1 MPPRLAYGDP
11 DTDSTDPGLF
21 GPDSVSW
28 RVHSDPAI
36 GIGGLRAILL
46 QAMHPGAMT
55 AAAKTSDY
63 RRDPWGR
70 LARTAEYIGVI
81 TYGTT
86 AEAERAAASVRAVHA
101 HLKLDR
107 PDWLLWVHAAFVES
121 LLDAYRRSGAPLTSA
136 EADQYVDEQREAA
149 RLIGLDPDDV
159 FADVAS
165 LKAYVAAEEPH
176 LRATPEAVD
185 FVRFAL
191 VPPMPT
197 KVRWLTPAAPGWA
210 TLMGAALALLP
221 GNVRGELIAGL
232 SEQGVPLAGGVL
244 APAGRFLA
252 SNRLADIQ
260 ATLTLRGL
268 RLALARVP
276 ESAREGPH
284 LKAAR
289 ERLRAHLD

>member
-1 MPPRLAYGDP
+1 MPPRLAFGEP
-11 DTDSTDPGLF
+11 DTATADPGLF
-21 GPDSVSW
+21 GPESISW

-55 AAAKTSDY
+55 AAARTSDY

-81 TYGTT
+81 TYGTSE
-86 AEAERAAASVRAVHA
+86 EAERAAASVRAVHA

-121 LLDAYRRSGAPLTSA
+121 LLDSYRRSGAPLTDA
-136 EADQYVDEQREAA
+136 EADAYVDEQRIAA
-149 RLIGLDPDDV
+149 RLIGLDPNEV

-165 LKAYVAAEEPH
+165 LRAYVAEEVPG
-176 LRATPEAVD
+176 LAATPEAVD

-191 VPPMPT
+191 VPPMPA

-210 TLMGAALALLP
+210 TLMGTALALLP
-221 GNVRGELIAGL
+221 GKVRGELITAL
-232 SEQGVPLAGGVL
+232 SEQGVPLAGGL
-244 APAGRFLA
+244 IAPAGRLLLG
-252 SNRLADIQ
+252 NRLADIQ
-260 ATLTLRGL
+260 ATMTLRGL
-268 RLALARVP
+268 RLALGRLP

-284 LKAAR
+284 LRAAK
-289 ERLRAHLD
+289 ERLHSS